1 MLHNLTI
8 GHLDPAAI
16 LKSRRAVTSKPL
28 DMTIVLRLL
37 AELGTHGPDGEWRLG
52 TGQVEFHDGYVVV
65 PWLSHGTT
73 KLSEEFALRLQQE
86 TGCVLADREHSRIV
100 DPQHLKGLNG
110 RAALPQAIG
119 RF

>member
-16 LKSRRAVTSKPL
+16 LQLRRAVARKPL
-28 DMTIVLRLL
+28 DMTIVRRLL
-37 AELGTHGPDGEWRLG
+37 AELGEQGPDGEWRLG
-52 TGQVEFHDGYVVV
+52 TGLVEFRDGYIVI

-73 KLSEEFALRLQQE
+73 MLSEEFALRLHQE

-100 DPQHLKGLNG
+100 APEQLEALDRK
-110 RAALPQAIG
+110 AAPARIV
-119 RF
+119 R